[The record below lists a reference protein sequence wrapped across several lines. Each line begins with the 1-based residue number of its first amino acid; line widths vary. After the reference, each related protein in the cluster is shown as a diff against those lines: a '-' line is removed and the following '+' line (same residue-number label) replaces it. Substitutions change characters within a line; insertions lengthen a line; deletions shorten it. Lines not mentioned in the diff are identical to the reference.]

1 MKISFD
7 CAAPTAH
14 ACVTAIAPPASAGHS
29 QRPHVRGGTP
39 RGAPRLA
46 NDIWRRLAYNP
57 GMAVET
63 KLLVVSDPEMGRAGQ
78 AVRALTGLSH
88 SRVRGLFDAGCV
100 TVEGRP
106 CGDVGAV
113 VSAGQ
118 RVEVRYDPG
127 QGYREK
133 KRPWVDP
140 GLVILHEDEQL
151 IVVDKPAHMLTVPT
165 ERGEGGRTLVDR
177 VTAYLEH
184 GRPGRQALVV
194 QRLDRGV
201 SGVLVF
207 AKTQM
212 AWDALRD
219 QFAERKP
226 ERLYVALV
234 HGVVTPAEGTYKS
247 HMVTGDNLDRYST
260 REPGMGELAITHYR
274 VVKALAD
281 ATAVEVRLETGRR
294 NQIRVHFAEHGHP
307 ILGDPRYARERAH
320 HPEWVERRMALHAR
334 TLGFVHP
341 KTGAR
346 MLFES
351 PLPRGMQRM
360 MEDK

>member
-1 MKISFD
+1 
-7 CAAPTAH
+7 
-14 ACVTAIAPPASAGHS
+14 
-29 QRPHVRGGTP
+29 
-39 RGAPRLA
+39 
-46 NDIWRRLAYNP
+46 
-57 GMAVET
+57 MAMET
-63 KLLVVSDPEMGRAGQ
+63 KTLVVSDLAMGRAGQ
-78 AVRALTGLSH
+78 TVRALTGLSH
-88 SRVRGLFDAGCV
+88 SRVRGLFDSGCV
-100 TVEGRP
+100 TVDARP
-106 CGDVGAV
+106 CADVGTV
-113 VSAGQ
+113 VTPGQ

-133 KRPWVDP
+133 KKAWVDP
-140 GLVILHEDEQL
+140 ELVILHEDDQL

-165 ERGEGGRTLVDR
+165 ERGEGGGTLVDR

-184 GRPGRQALVV
+184 GRHGRQALVV

-207 AKTQM
+207 AKTQT

-226 ERLYVALV
+226 ERMYVALV
-234 HGVVTPAEGTYKS
+234 HGVVTPAEGTYQS

-260 REPGMGELAITHYR
+260 REAGVGELAITHYR
-274 VVKALAD
+274 VVKTLAD

-307 ILGDPRYARERAH
+307 ILGDARYARERDH
-320 HPEWVERRMALHAR
+320 HPEWTERRIALHAR

-341 KTGAR
+341 NSGKR
-346 MLFES
+346 LLFES
-351 PLPRGMQRM
+351 PLPRAMRRM
-360 MEDK
+360 MGER

>member
-1 MKISFD
+1 MPIERK
-7 CAAPTAH
+7 C
-14 ACVTAIAPPASAGHS
+14 
-29 QRPHVRGGTP
+29 
-39 RGAPRLA
+39 
-46 NDIWRRLAYNP
+46 
-57 GMAVET
+57 
-63 KLLVVSDPEMGRAGQ
+63 LVVSDPAMGRVGQ

-100 TVEGRP
+100 TVEGQP
-106 CGDVGAV
+106 CSDAGAV
-113 VSAGQ
+113 VQAGQ
-118 RVEVRYDPG
+118 NVEVRYDPG

-133 KRPWVDP
+133 KRAWVDP
-140 GLVILHEDEQL
+140 GLVILHEDEQI
-151 IVVDKPAHMLTVPT
+151 IVVDKPADMLTVPT

-184 GRPGRQALVV
+184 GRAGRQALVV

-207 AKTQM
+207 AKTQA

-234 HGVVTPAEGTYKS
+234 HGAVTPAEGTYES
-247 HMVTGDNLDRYST
+247 HLVTGDNLDRYST
-260 REPGMGELAITHYR
+260 REAGVGELAITHYR

-307 ILGDPRYARERAH
+307 ILGDARYAREWAH
-320 HPEWVERRMALHAR
+320 HPDWTERRIALHAR

-341 KTGAR
+341 KSGTR

-351 PLPRGMQRM
+351 PLPRAMARM
-360 MEDK
+360 MGEK